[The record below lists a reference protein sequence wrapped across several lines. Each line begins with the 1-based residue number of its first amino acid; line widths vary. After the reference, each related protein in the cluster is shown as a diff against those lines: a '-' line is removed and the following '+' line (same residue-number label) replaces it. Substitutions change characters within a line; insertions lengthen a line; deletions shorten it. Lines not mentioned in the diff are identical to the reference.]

1 MKTKENGNEQQ
12 HNTHDIVV
20 VMVPLPVQGH
30 LNQLL
35 HLSHLITSYHIPVHY
50 TGPSTHTHIAK
61 LRIQG
66 WSSESL
72 SKIHFH
78 DFQLPPFNSPP
89 PTIDPS
95 IPYPKHFDALF
106 EASTH
111 LRESVFNLIQE
122 LSRNFRKVIVIHD
135 VLMASVVQDVELIS
149 NVEKYD
155 FTPISAFCSFSYK
168 WENLYYDEQNTL
180 DQLIDSKKDIPEIEI
195 VPSNDGCTTQELMEF
210 ASNQVKCLGFES
222 GSIFNTSRVIEG
234 KYVQFL
240 EKIESKIRVNV
251 KLFALGPFNPI
262 KIVSEIGEN
271 RHECLKWLDQQEIG
285 SVLYVSFGST
295 TSLTDE
301 QIDELANGLERCGEK
316 FIWVLRRADPND
328 VLGEADRVN
337 RPKLSEGYEDRVRG
351 RGLIVRDWAPQLEI
365 LAHRSVGGFMS
376 HCGWNSCLESISM
389 GVPIAAWPMHSDQP
403 RNAILVTDV
412 LRIGVLVRGWEHRE
426 KVVNSSRIE
435 GVVKT
440 LMGSKEGMEMKKR
453 AKELGDEVRTS
464 FDEGGASWLERDSFI
479 AHISR

>member
-1 MKTKENGNEQQ
+1 MTPKDNGNEQQ
-12 HNTHDIVV
+12 HTLDIVV
-20 VMVPLPVQGH
+20 VMVPLPAQGH

-35 HLSHLITSYHIPVHY
+35 HLSHLINSYHIPVHY
-50 TGPSTHTHIAK
+50 TGPSTHNHIAK

-78 DFQLPPFNSPP
+78 DFKLPPFNSPP

-111 LRESVFNLIQE
+111 LREPVFNLIQE

-135 VLMASVVQDVELIS
+135 VLMASVVQDVKLIS
-149 NVEKYD
+149 NAEKYD
-155 FTPISAFCSFSYK
+155 FTPISAFCSFTYRR
-168 WENLYYDEQNTL
+168 ENLYYD
-180 DQLIDSKKDIPEIEI
+180 DQLIVLKKDFPEIEN
-195 VPSNDGCTTQELMEF
+195 VPSNDGCMTQEQNEL
-210 ASNQVKCLGFES
+210 ASNQIKCLGFES

-240 EKIESKIRVNV
+240 EKIESKITANV
-251 KLFALGPFNPI
+251 KFFALGPFNPI
-262 KIVSEIGEN
+262 NIVSKIDEK
-271 RHECLKWLDQQEIG
+271 RHECLKWLDRQEDG

-301 QIDELANGLERCGEK
+301 QIEELANGLERSREK

-328 VLGEADRVN
+328 VLGEADRVE
-337 RPKLSEGYEDRVRG
+337 RPKLSEGYEDRVKG

-389 GVPIAAWPMHSDQP
+389 GVPILAWPMHSDQP
-403 RNAILVTDV
+403 RNAVLVTDV

-440 LMGSKEGMEMKKR
+440 LMGSKEGMEMRKR
-453 AKELGDEVRTS
+453 AKELGDEVRRS
-464 FDEGGASWLERDSFI
+464 FDEGGVSWLERDSFI